1 MQSEPEAEEIEVLPP
16 RRGVLVQV
24 LAVLLVALLSL
35 AGYLAYSLWSERLT
49 TQDIK
54 ANWSPELDELW
65 SAFVD
70 HRRPT
75 LVSVLDYPM
84 AAIQGF
90 GIYADLRLQDWDT
103 LAKSE
108 IVKNLRGQYGDKG
121 IRRLYFTPRHDLDT
135 YFQLGKQLGPRV
147 PALSLLSIR
156 EMSWQQMA
164 DNNIIF
170 IGSQEFYENLLGGL
184 PVDLAFRFDKQGF
197 RNVSPQGTEPGVFLD
212 HPPTDVEEDGESIA
226 VVTHMPGPRGLG
238 VVRTFGANRGGA
250 RLGAVKAFTEPHYA
264 NSLVQKLRTPSG
276 KLPRYFQ
283 VVLNVKYKSAVP
295 TDIEYITHRELRM
308 KSQGI
313 AK

>member
-170 IGSQEFYENLLGGL
+170 IGSQNLRESPGRATGGSRVSLRQTGL
-184 PVDLAFRFDKQGF
+184 P
-197 RNVSPQGTEPGVFLD
+197 
-212 HPPTDVEEDGESIA
+212 
-226 VVTHMPGPRGLG
+226 
-238 VVRTFGANRGGA
+238 
-250 RLGAVKAFTEPHYA
+250 
-264 NSLVQKLRTPSG
+264 
-276 KLPRYFQ
+276 
-283 VVLNVKYKSAVP
+283 
-295 TDIEYITHRELRM
+295 
-308 KSQGI
+308 
-313 AK
+313 

>member
-1 MQSEPEAEEIEVLPP
+1 M
-16 RRGVLVQV
+16 
-24 LAVLLVALLSL
+24 
-35 AGYLAYSLWSERLT
+35 
-49 TQDIK
+49 
-54 ANWSPELDELW
+54 
-65 SAFVD
+65 
-70 HRRPT
+70 
-75 LVSVLDYPM
+75 
-84 AAIQGF
+84 
-90 GIYADLRLQDWDT
+90 
-103 LAKSE
+103 
-108 IVKNLRGQYGDKG
+108 
-121 IRRLYFTPRHDLDT
+121 
-135 YFQLGKQLGPRV
+135 
-147 PALSLLSIR
+147 
-156 EMSWQQMA
+156 
-164 DNNIIF
+164 
-170 IGSQEFYENLLGGL
+170 
-184 PVDLAFRFDKQGF
+184 DLAFRFDKQGF